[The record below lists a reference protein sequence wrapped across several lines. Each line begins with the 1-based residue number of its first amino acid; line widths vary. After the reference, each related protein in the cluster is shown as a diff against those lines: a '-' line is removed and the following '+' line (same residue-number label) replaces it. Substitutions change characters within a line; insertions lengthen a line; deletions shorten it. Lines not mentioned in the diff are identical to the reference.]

1 VSPSYDLKGCR
12 ARIPVLADSIPL
24 ANCSHAPRTDQ
35 ARQAVEDYVANWG
48 RAVMDW
54 DAWMEQVDQAKAEF
68 AALIHASVEEVAVMP
83 SVTAA
88 AGVVA
93 SAFDHARP
101 RNRVLVSEAE
111 FPTVGHVWL
120 ARERYGADVRWV
132 PLRDGVVP
140 ERGYAE
146 LLDDRTQL
154 VCACHAFYQNGFRQD
169 VRAIAR
175 RAHEQGALIFVDA
188 YQTVGLHPVDVRAL
202 EVDFLTSGAHK
213 FLMGIPGIAFL
224 YVKRELIDRLEPAF
238 TGWFGRED
246 IFAFDPKRL
255 DWAPT
260 ANRFEMATPP
270 VVNAYVA
277 RAGIGLIREIGCE
290 AIREWTDSLSQR
302 LIDGGLARGLE
313 IYGTT
318 DVARKTA
325 TTAFVCPGNADV
337 IEKRLLERRI
347 HAAAR
352 GRVIRLA
359 PHYYN
364 STEDIEAG
372 LDALADLLGSR

>member
-1 VSPSYDLKGCR
+1 MSIAVNDIHSELNRSEVAEVFPVDSLEKIRSGITR
-12 ARIPVLADSIPL
+12 AR
-24 ANCSHAPRTDQ
+24 
-35 ARQAVEDYVANWG
+35 
-48 RAVMDW
+48 
-54 DAWMEQVDQAKAEF
+54 
-68 AALIHASVEEVAVMP
+68 ALGVPVAV
-83 SVTAA
+83 
-88 AGVVA
+88 AGGRYAMGGQQFRQGAVLL
-93 SAFDHARP
+93 DTR
-101 RNRVLVSEAE
+101 RLNRVRRFDAARGLVEVEA
-111 FPTVGHVWL
+111 
-120 ARERYGADVRWV
+120 
-132 PLRDGVVP
+132 
-140 ERGYAE
+140 
-146 LLDDRTQL
+146 
-154 VCACHAFYQNGFRQD
+154 
-169 VRAIAR
+169 
-175 RAHEQGALIFVDA
+175 
-188 YQTVGLHPVDVRAL
+188 
-202 EVDFLTSGAHK
+202 
-213 FLMGIPGIAFL
+213 GIQWP
-224 YVKRELIDRLEPAF
+224 ELIDRLEPAF

-270 VVNAYVA
+270 VVDAYVA
-277 RAGIGLIREIGCE
+277 RAGLGLIREIGCE

-318 DVARKTA
+318 DVACKTA

>member
-1 VSPSYDLKGCR
+1 MRPSYDLNRCR
-12 ARIPVLADSIPL
+12 ARIPVLAESIAL

-35 ARQAVEDYVANWG
+35 ACAAVESYLADWG
-48 RAVMDW
+48 RTVMDW
-54 DAWMEQVDQAKAEF
+54 DAWMEQVGQAKAEF

-88 AGVVA
+88 AAVVA
-93 SAFDHARP
+93 SALDHARP
-101 RNRVLVSEAE
+101 RNRVLVSEVE

-120 ARERYGADVRWV
+120 ARKRHGADVQWV
-132 PLRDGVVP
+132 PMRDGVVP
-140 ERGYAE
+140 PEGYAE
-146 LLDDRTQL
+146 LLDDRSEL
-154 VCACHAFYQNGFRQD
+154 VCACHAFYQNGFKQD
-169 VRAIAR
+169 VGAIAR
-175 RAHEQGALIFVDA
+175 LAHEHGALIFVDA

-202 EVDFLTSGAHK
+202 DVDFLTSGAHK

-224 YVKRELIDRLEPAF
+224 YVRGELIDSLEPSF

-246 IFAFDPKRL
+246 IFAFDPKQL

-260 ANRFEMATPP
+260 ARRFEMATPP

-290 AIREWTDSLSQR
+290 AIQEWTDSLSQR
-302 LIDGGLARGLE
+302 LVDGGLARGLE

-318 DVARKTA
+318 NVKRKTA
-325 TTAFVCPGNADV
+325 TTAFICQGSADV
-337 IEKRLLERRI
+337 IETRLLERRI

-359 PHYYN
+359 PHYFN
-364 STEDIEAG
+364 TVEDIETG
-372 LDALADLLGSR
+372 LDTLADLLKSQ

>member
-1 VSPSYDLKGCR
+1 VRPSYDLKRCR
-12 ARIPVLADSIPL
+12 ARIPVLADSIAL
-24 ANCSHAPRTDQ
+24 ANCSHAPRTEP
-35 ARQAVEDYVANWG
+35 ARRAVESYLADWG

-54 DAWMEQVDQAKAEF
+54 DTWMEQVNQAKAEF
-68 AALIHASVEEVAVMP
+68 AALIHASVEEVAMMP

-88 AGVVA
+88 AAVVA
-93 SAFDHARP
+93 STFDHARP

-120 ARERYGADVRWV
+120 ARERHGAEVRWV

-140 ERGYAE
+140 QEGYAE
-146 LLDDRTQL
+146 LLDDRTEL
-154 VCACHAFYQNGFRQD
+154 VCACHAFYQNGFKQD
-169 VRAIAR
+169 VGAIAQA
-175 RAHEQGALIFVDA
+175 AHEQGALIFVDA
-188 YQTVGLHPVDVRAL
+188 YQTAGLHPVDVREL
-202 EVDFLTSGAHK
+202 DVDFLTSGVHK

-224 YVKRELIDRLEPAF
+224 YVKRELIDRLEPSF

-260 ANRFEMATPP
+260 ANRLEMATPP

-277 RAGIGLIREIGCE
+277 RAGIGLIREVGCD
-290 AIREWTDSLSQR
+290 AIREWTDALSQR

-325 TTAFVCPGNADV
+325 TTAFVCPGNAEV
-337 IEKRLLERRI
+337 IETRLLGRRI

-359 PHYYN
+359 PHYFN
-364 STEDIEAG
+364 SIEDIETG
-372 LDALADLLGSR
+372 LDALADLLASQ